1 MAQQPNPSGPD
12 LSAGVKLADFPDT
25 GTIAGHVGEDPV
37 LLSRF
42 DGQFFA
48 VSGKC
53 THYGAPLASGLLDGE
68 DARCPWHHSCFS
80 LRTGEP
86 LRTPALAP
94 LARYEAV
101 VDGDMV
107 FVRGKAAQSPSR
119 RSLSGE
125 NLRVVIVGG
134 GGAGLACANELRRLG
149 HSGSIVILSADRD
162 PPYDRP
168 NLSKNYLAGSAP
180 DAWMPLRGPDW
191 YRDLEVELRL
201 DTEVEKIDVSGRSV
215 RSTAGDHVPFDRLL
229 LATGC
234 EPRRLDERGF
244 DRENVLTLRSFAD
257 ARAISRWAMPGAR
270 AAIIGS
276 GFIAM
281 EAAAALGT
289 RGVDAEIVSPDHE
302 PFVRV
307 FGPEVGGFL
316 RRLHADHGIRFHL
329 GTVPASYDGQTVSL
343 ADQTSFKTDFVL
355 LGVGVR
361 PRTQLAEAAGLDVDN
376 GVCVDAFLET
386 SAPSIFAAGDIAAY
400 PDPLTGERVRIE
412 HWVVAERQG
421 QAVAANMLGRRQ
433 RFDGIPFFWTMQQGV
448 AVRSVGNSKGWD
460 EVRID
465 GHVGKDGFMAR
476 YFAKDVHLA
485 SVSVGCDFE
494 SLEEEKR
501 FEQRVAE
508 RSLAAHALND

>member
-1 MAQQPNPSGPD
+1 MAQEQNPSGQD
-12 LSAGVKLADFPDT
+12 LSAGLKLADFPET
-25 GTIAGHVGEDPV
+25 GTVAGHIEGDPV

-80 LRTGEP
+80 LRTGEAV
-86 LRTPALAP
+86 RTPALDP
-94 LARYEAV
+94 LGRYETV

-107 FVRGKAAQSPSR
+107 FVRGKVAPSPSQ
-119 RSLSGE
+119 SNSNGG
-125 NLRVVIVGG
+125 NLKIVIVGG
-134 GGAGLACANELRRLG
+134 GGAGMSCANELRRLG
-149 HSGSIVILSADRD
+149 HSGSIVIVSADHD

-180 DAWMPLRGPDW
+180 DEWMPLRGPNW
-191 YRDLEVELRL
+191 YKDQNVELKL
-201 DTEVEKIDVSGRSV
+201 DTDVQQIDASGHSV
-215 RSTAGDHVPFDRLL
+215 RSAAGDHIPFDRLL

-234 EPRRLDERGF
+234 EPRRLDEHGF
-244 DRENVLTLRSFAD
+244 DRENVFSLRSFAD

-276 GFIAM
+276 GFIGM

-289 RGVDAEIVSPDHE
+289 RGVEVDIVSPDRE

-307 FGPEVGGFL
+307 FGPQIGGFL
-316 RRLHADHGIRFHL
+316 RQLHADHGVRFHL
-329 GTVPASYDGQTVSL
+329 GTVPASYDGQTLSL
-343 ADQTSFKTDFVL
+343 ADQTSFKADFVL

-361 PRTQLAEAAGLDVDN
+361 PRTQLAEAAGLAVDN

-386 SAPSIFAAGDIAAY
+386 SAPGIFAAGDIAAY

-412 HWVVAERQG
+412 HWVLAERQG
-421 QAVAANMLGRRQ
+421 QAVAANMLGLRQ
-433 RFDGIPFFWTMQQGV
+433 RFDGIPFFWTIQQGV
-448 AVRSVGNSKGWD
+448 AVRSVGNSKDWD

-465 GHVGKDGFMAR
+465 GQVGRGGFMAR
-476 YFAKDVHLA
+476 YFANDVHVA
-485 SVSVGCDFE
+485 SVSVGRDRE
-494 SLEEEKR
+494 NLEEEKR
-501 FEQRVAE
+501 FERRVAE
-508 RSLAAHALND
+508 RSRDAHALNV